1 MIKEWV
7 YNNKYYLLAT
17 DFFKDQ
23 YDLNRQRND
32 IICTQ
37 YYLGTYNWD
46 IQKLY
51 VVYSPLVS

>member
-37 YYLGTYNWD
+37 YYLGTYN
-46 IQKLY
+46 
-51 VVYSPLVS
+51 